1 MQSESVVILTS
12 FPAVPFLTTLT
23 MKEKTQAAIN
33 AAAAK
38 AAEND
43 IHSSS
48 IPSEIKLMVQ
58 MANSCQIVVE
68 DVFNRIKGVYAKH
81 GFRPTNDNEIL
92 KGLTDYCKAVRM
104 AGYHFFN
111 RIDPLITDATFY
123 SGDGDDGLTAVQR
136 YDAFNG
142 AANVG
147 IRLLMLYA
155 DRVYDDETYG
165 KLFRLLRKMPSRG
178 VFSDADIARFTNN
191 GKR

>member
-1 MQSESVVILTS
+1 MDAKKQSRSALN
-12 FPAVPFLTTLT
+12 AV
-23 MKEKTQAAIN
+23 
-33 AAAAK
+33 AAK
-38 AAEND
+38 AADEE

-48 IPSEIKLMVQ
+48 IPSEIKLMIQ
-58 MANSCQIVVE
+58 MANSCQVVVE

-92 KGLTDYCKAVRM
+92 KGLTDYCKCVRQ

-123 SGDGDDGLTAVQR
+123 SGDDEDGMTPSQR

-147 IRLLMLYA
+147 VRLLMLYA
-155 DRVYDDETYG
+155 DRIYDEDTYG
-165 KLFRLLRKMPSRG
+165 KLFKMLRQMPTRG
-178 VFSDADIARFTNN
+178 IFSDSDIARFTNN

>member
-1 MQSESVVILTS
+1 
-12 FPAVPFLTTLT
+12 
-23 MKEKTQAAIN
+23 MKETSQSAIN

-38 AAEND
+38 AAEKD

-58 MANSCQIVVE
+58 MANSTFVVVN
-68 DVFNRIKGVYAKH
+68 DVFSRIKGVYAKH

-92 KGLTDYCKAVRM
+92 KGLVDFCKAVKS
-104 AGYHFFN
+104 AEYHFYN

-123 SGDGDDGLTAVQR
+123 SGDEIDDGMTPIQR

-147 IRLLMLYA
+147 VRLLMLYA

>member
-1 MQSESVVILTS
+1 MHYIFS
-12 FPAVPFLTTLT
+12 PAAPLLQKRFD
-23 MKEKTQAAIN
+23 MKERTQSAIN
-33 AAAAK
+33 AEAAK
-38 AAEND
+38 AAEKD

-48 IPSEIKLMVQ
+48 IPSEIKLMVL
-58 MANSCQIVVE
+58 MANSCQVVVE
-68 DVFNRIKGVYAKH
+68 DVFNRVKGVYARH

-92 KGLTDYCKAVRM
+92 KGLVDYCKAVRM
-104 AGYHFFN
+104 AGFHFFN

-123 SGDGDDGLTAVQR
+123 AGDDSDGMTGAQR

-147 IRLLMLYA
+147 VRLLMLYA
-155 DRVYDDETYG
+155 DRIFDDETYG

-178 VFSDADIARFTNN
+178 VFSDEDIARFSNK